1 MSYTRFNELYPKD
14 PQKQTERYNSLT
26 AEFESLFGFSP
37 KEYFSAP
44 GRTEV
49 LGNHTDHN
57 HGKVVAA
64 AVNLDI
70 IAAVTPTGDGIIT
83 VKSEGFD
90 KIDIVD
96 TSDLSVHNEEMT
108 HSAALIRGVCAGLKE
123 RGYNVGGFTAYTT
136 SDVLKGSGL
145 SSSAAFE
152 VLIGEILNHLY
163 NGGRVSFVEIA
174 KIAQYAENVYF
185 GKPSGLMDQMAS
197 SAGGFIYIDF
207 NDTEKPIIEAMDFD
221 PADNGFS
228 LCIID
233 TKGSH
238 AELTPEYA
246 AIPEEMKKVAGFFTK
261 PYLRVITREELL
273 DNISAVRESC
283 GDRAV
288 LRALHFFDE
297 NERVERLAAAIRAG
311 DFEDF
316 LKAVNASGE
325 SSYKYLQ
332 NVFAASLPHQQS
344 VSLALYMC
352 EKLLSGEGASRVHG
366 GGFAGTVQ
374 AFVPKEK
381 LSEFIL
387 GIESVFGKDSCHVLD
402 IRPVGGTKVIM

>member
-1 MSYTRFNELYPKD
+1 MSTTLFSELYRSNADRQNSRYESITDEFKHLFNKMP
-14 PQKQTERYNSLT
+14 TE
-26 AEFESLFGFSP
+26 F
-37 KEYFSAP
+37 FSAP

-49 LGNHTDHN
+49 SGNHTDHN
-57 HGKVVAA
+57 HGRVVAA

-70 IAAVTPTGDGIIT
+70 IAAAAPTDDGIIT

-90 KIDIVD
+90 KIDVVD
-96 TSDLSVHNEEMT
+96 TKDLTVHEEENT
-108 HSAALIRGVCAGLKE
+108 HSAALIRGVCAGLKN
-123 RGYNVGGFTAYTT
+123 RGYKVGGFTAYT
-136 SDVLKGSGL
+136 SSEVLKGSGL

-163 NGGRVSFVEIA
+163 NDGKVTFVETA
-174 KIAQYAENVYF
+174 KVAQYAENVYF

-197 SAGGFIYIDF
+197 SAGGFITIDF
-207 NDTEKPIIEAMDFD
+207 ADTEHPIIEAMDFD
-221 PADNGFS
+221 PADGGCS

-246 AIPEEMKKVAGFFTK
+246 AIPAEMKSVAKFFGK
-261 PYLRVITREELL
+261 EYLRQLSKETVLE
-273 DNISAVRESC
+273 NVAVVRESC

-297 NERVERLAAAIRAG
+297 NERVDKLVAAIKADR
-311 DFEDF
+311 FSDF
-316 LKAVNASGE
+316 LKLINASGE

-352 EKLLSGEGASRVHG
+352 DTLLAGEGASRVHG

-374 AFVPKEK
+374 AFVPKER
-381 LSEFIL
+381 LDGFIA
-387 GIESVFGKDSCHVLD
+387 GIEEVFGEGSCHVLD
-402 IRPVGGTKVIM
+402 IRRVGGTKVIR

>member
-1 MSYTRFNELYPKD
+1 MSTTCFSELYRND
-14 PQKQTERYNSLT
+14 LDKQRARYEKIDS
-26 AEFESLFGFSP
+26 EFEKLFGTSP
-37 KEYFSAP
+37 TEYFSAP

-49 LGNHTDHN
+49 SGNHTDHN
-57 HGKVVAA
+57 HGRVVAA

-70 IAAVTPTGDGIIT
+70 IAAVVPTGDGIIK

-90 KIDIVD
+90 KIDVVD
-96 TSDLSVHNEEMT
+96 SSDLSIYEEEMT

-152 VLIGEILNHLY
+152 VLIGEILSHLY
-163 NGGRVSFVEIA
+163 NDGRISFVEVA
-174 KIAQYAENVYF
+174 QIAQYAENVYF

-197 SAGGFIYIDF
+197 SAGGFITIDF
-207 NDTEKPIIEAMDFD
+207 ADTEKPVIEAMDFD
-221 PADNGFS
+221 PAANGCS

-246 AIPEEMKKVAGFFTK
+246 AIPAEMKKVAAFFGK
-261 PYLRVITREELL
+261 DYLREITKEDVLN
-273 DNISAVRESC
+273 NIAAIRESC

-297 NERVERLAAAIRAG
+297 NERVDKLVAAIKAG
-311 DFEDF
+311 CFADF
-316 LKAVNASGE
+316 LKLINASGE

-352 EKLLSGEGASRVHG
+352 ETLLGGEGASRVHG

-374 AFVPKEK
+374 AFVPKAK
-381 LSEFIL
+381 LEGFIS
-387 GIESVFGKDSCHVLD
+387 GIEGVFGKGSCHVLN
-402 IRPVGGTKVIM
+402 IRPVGGTKIVR